1 MTSPPLSRVR
11 WTSAVLLAALGAGT
25 VRAGR
30 RLRAVPVLPAAPP
43 AAAGLPGAAGW
54 RLLTAPGVVP
64 DAATFLAARAYA
76 DREGLRVLDLL
87 PADLEAERV
96 LGLLRLVD
104 PTGYRQD
111 RLGEG
116 RGAGFAVLVA
126 EEALARAGV
135 EPGGPRPKPAELMAL
150 VRRLKE
156 YAAGATGLAIAPG
169 LSCGLSSRPT
179 AGPGPSQATGS
190 ATAPLVAAEAGA
202 PGRRG
207 TGPHGAAGP
216 ETAKA
221 PAATPGPTQPRRT
234 TAPPAEAQAAGAQTA
249 GAQAAGAQGAGALPY
264 AAPEPRGG
272 AAGALAA
279 ANPSTEGRAAGLGK
293 PRVAVGWAK
302 ARKSRA
308 LVAALVVAGRW
319 KAEALRAGLRN
330 AEDQG
335 AGAADGGTRR
345 AGPPRTGA
353 VAGRARVAELR
364 AQGLPPGAVSVAQLA
379 GLALLGGVALR
390 QGRWGAAA
398 AGLYWLQPYLALGG
412 PRSPLRPADLARAT
426 AARPVRSLRTALR
439 TGLAAAG
446 QGREDG
452 RDTAATVAAAYRADL
467 SGGTERFLEPR
478 RPDCPWCGS
487 DRLTVRVRVPDLLQ
501 GKPGRFTLERCG
513 DCGHVFQNPR
523 LTPEGL
529 EFYYRDFYDGR
540 GGEGAGQVFGR
551 LGATYRR
558 RAEMLLPYA
567 DPASWLDV
575 GTGHGHFCNAARTV
589 WPGTRFDGLDMGDG
603 VLEAERRGWVE
614 AGFRGQ
620 FPEYAQKLAGRYEVV
635 SMYHYLEHT
644 RDPLAEL
651 DAAAIALTPGGF
663 LAIELPDPQ
672 SRMAALLGPAWL
684 PWFQPQHQHLMPA
697 ANLREALADR
707 GFTVLAE
714 EHGPAHQGN
723 DFFGA
728 VALTATRLGPDPD
741 RPWGPPATTGARVRA
756 GAVRAA
762 AVPCFAAAAV
772 LDALRTAAARAT
784 DGGNAYRMLARKDT
798 R

>member
-1 MTSPPLSRVR
+1 MTSAPLPRVR
-11 WTSAVLLAALGAGT
+11 WTSALLLAALGAGT

-43 AAAGLPGAAGW
+43 DAAGLPGAAGW
-54 RLLTAPGVVP
+54 RLLTAPGVEP
-64 DAATFLAARAYA
+64 DAATFLAARAHA

-87 PADLEAERV
+87 PADLDTERV

-104 PTGYRQD
+104 PAGYRQD

-126 EEALARAGV
+126 EEVLARAGV
-135 EPGGPRPKPAELMAL
+135 EPGGPRPEPAELMAL

-156 YAAGATGLAIAPG
+156 YAAGATGLAVAPD
-169 LSCGLSSRPT
+169 LSRGRT
-179 AGPGPSQATGS
+179 AGPP
-190 ATAPLVAAEAGA
+190 
-202 PGRRG
+202 
-207 TGPHGAAGP
+207 
-216 ETAKA
+216 
-221 PAATPGPTQPRRT
+221 
-234 TAPPAEAQAAGAQTA
+234 
-249 GAQAAGAQGAGALPY
+249 
-264 AAPEPRGG
+264 
-272 AAGALAA
+272 
-279 ANPSTEGRAAGLGK
+279 
-293 PRVAVGWAK
+293 
-302 ARKSRA
+302 
-308 LVAALVVAGRW
+308 
-319 KAEALRAGLRN
+319 
-330 AEDQG
+330 G
-335 AGAADGGTRR
+335 AGAA
-345 AGPPRTGA
+345 AA
-353 VAGRARVAELR
+353 RARVAELR
-364 AQGLPPGAVSVAQLA
+364 AQGLPPGVVSAAQLA
-379 GLALLGGVALR
+379 GLALLAGAAVR

-412 PRSPLRPADLARAT
+412 PGSPLRPADLARAT
-426 AARPVRSLRTALR
+426 AARPVRSLCGAVR

-446 QGREDG
+446 QAGTG
-452 RDTAATVAAAYRADL
+452 GPDTAAVAASYRAGL
-467 SGGTERFLEPR
+467 AGGTDRFFEPR
-478 RPDCPWCGS
+478 RSDCPWCGS
-487 DRLTVRVRVPDLLQ
+487 ERLAVRVRVPDLLQ

-540 GGEGAGQVFGR
+540 GGEGAGRVFGR
-551 LGATYRR
+551 LGGAYRQ

-575 GTGHGHFCNAARTV
+575 GTGHGHFCNAARAV
-589 WPGTRFDGLDMGDG
+589 WPRTRFDGLDMGDG

-620 FPEYAQKLAGRYEVV
+620 FPEHAEKLAGRYEVV

-651 DAAAIALTPGGF
+651 DAAATALTPGGF

-672 SRMAALLGPAWL
+672 SRMAGLLGPAWL

-714 EHGPAHQGN
+714 EHGRAHQGN

-741 RPWGPPATTGARVRA
+741 RPWGPPATAGARVRA
-756 GAVRAA
+756 GAVRVA

>member
-1 MTSPPLSRVR
+1 MTSAPLPRVR
-11 WTSAVLLAALGAGT
+11 WTSALVLAALGAGT

-43 AAAGLPGAAGW
+43 DAAGLPRAAGW
-54 RLLTAPGVVP
+54 RLLTAPGVEP

-87 PADLEAERV
+87 PADLDTERV

-104 PTGYRQD
+104 PAGYRQD

-126 EEALARAGV
+126 EEVLARAGV
-135 EPGGPRPKPAELMAL
+135 EPGGPRPEPAELMAL

-156 YAAGATGLAIAPG
+156 YAAGATGLAVAPD
-169 LSCGLSSRPT
+169 LSRGRT
-179 AGPGPSQATGS
+179 AGPPGS
-190 ATAPLVAAEAGA
+190 
-202 PGRRG
+202 
-207 TGPHGAAGP
+207 
-216 ETAKA
+216 
-221 PAATPGPTQPRRT
+221 
-234 TAPPAEAQAAGAQTA
+234 
-249 GAQAAGAQGAGALPY
+249 
-264 AAPEPRGG
+264 
-272 AAGALAA
+272 
-279 ANPSTEGRAAGLGK
+279 
-293 PRVAVGWAK
+293 
-302 ARKSRA
+302 
-308 LVAALVVAGRW
+308 
-319 KAEALRAGLRN
+319 
-330 AEDQG
+330 
-335 AGAADGGTRR
+335 
-345 AGPPRTGA
+345 GA
-353 VAGRARVAELR
+353 VAARARVAELR
-364 AQGLPPGAVSVAQLA
+364 AQGLPPGVVSAAQLA
-379 GLALLGGVALR
+379 GLALLAGVAVR

-398 AGLYWLQPYLALGG
+398 AGLYWLQPCLALGG
-412 PRSPLRPADLARAT
+412 PGSPLRPADLARAT
-426 AARPVRSLRTALR
+426 AARPVRSLRGAVR

-446 QGREDG
+446 QAGTEG
-452 RDTAATVAAAYRADL
+452 PDTAAVAASYRAGL
-467 SGGTERFLEPR
+467 AGGTDRFFEPR
-478 RPDCPWCGS
+478 RSDCPWCGS
-487 DRLTVRVRVPDLLQ
+487 ERLAVRVRVPDLLQ

-540 GGEGAGQVFGR
+540 GGEGAGRVFGR
-551 LGATYRR
+551 LGGAYQQ

-575 GTGHGHFCNAARTV
+575 GTGHGHFCNAARSV
-589 WPGTRFDGLDMGDG
+589 WPRTRFDGLDMGGG

-620 FPEYAQKLAGRYEVV
+620 FPEYAEKLAGRYEVV

-651 DAAAIALTPGGF
+651 DAAATALTPGGF

-672 SRMAALLGPAWL
+672 SRMAGLLGPAWL
-684 PWFQPQHQHLMPA
+684 PWFQPQHQHLIPA

-707 GFTVLAE
+707 GFTVVAE
-714 EHGPAHQGN
+714 EHGRAHQGN

-741 RPWGPPATTGARVRA
+741 RPWGPPATAGARVRA
-756 GAVRAA
+756 GAVRVA

-772 LDALRTAAARAT
+772 LDTLRTAAARAT